1 MNFDLFIDISKVAH
15 GLFNIFVFTVLLYQS
30 WIGLKIRKGR
40 ETGQSQFAAV
50 KKHRKL
56 GPILVFTG
64 LLGYCFG
71 LILVFIDKGQVL
83 EYPLH
88 LALGTLV
95 MFFLAG
101 QYVVSRRIKGRES
114 SWRMPHLAI
123 GIGILCLYVLQ
134 IITGMSVLF

>member
-1 MNFDLFIDISKVAH
+1 MNLDLFIDMSKVVH
-15 GLFNIFVFTVLLYQS
+15 GLFNVFVFIVLLYQA

-40 ETGQSQFAAV
+40 KTGQSQFAAV
-50 KKHRKL
+50 KRHRKL

-64 LLGYCFG
+64 ILGYCFG
-71 LILVFIDKGQVL
+71 LILVFINKGHVL
-83 EYPLH
+83 EYLLH
-88 LALGTLV
+88 LAVGTLV
-95 MFFLAG
+95 VFFLAG

-134 IITGMSVLF
+134 IITGMAVLF